1 MIRTVEFCKVHGF
14 RYSRRPGTAAAAMTG
29 QVGGEEKNRRI
40 QRLLAEG
47 KKAERAYFAGC
58 AKRGEIR
65 TVLFEEVE
73 EGLLTGYSEN
83 YIKVYAAGGEELL
96 NSFQK
101 VRLLE
106 EYKEGMKGELIHG

>member
-1 MIRTVEFCKVHGF
+1 
-14 RYSRRPGTAAAAMTG
+14 MTG

-106 EYKEGMKGELIHG
+106 EYKDGMKGELIHG